1 MNTYNFIKINVTSKD
16 GKKTTRFVNI
26 DHIQQIY
33 EDNGIIYLEL
43 SGYDT
48 LTIHDENI
56 NLFMD
61 RFVK

>member
-1 MNTYNFIKINVTSKD
+1 MAKHNFIKINVTSKS
-16 GKKTTRFVNI
+16 GKIVTRFVNI

-33 EDNGIIYLEL
+33 EDDGIIYIEL

-48 LTIHDENI
+48 LMIHGEQIDV
-56 NLFMD
+56 FMD

>member
-1 MNTYNFIKINVTSKD
+1 MNTHNFIKINVTSKD
-16 GKKTTRFVNI
+16 GKKTTRFVNT

-33 EDNGIIYLEL
+33 EDNGVIYLEL

-48 LTIHDENI
+48 LQIHDENI

-61 RFVK
+61 RFVN

>member
-1 MNTYNFIKINVTSKD
+1 MQTHTFIKLNVTSKD
-16 GKKTTRFVNI
+16 DITTTRYVNI

-33 EDNGIIYLEL
+33 ETNGIIYVEL

-48 LTIHDENI
+48 LTIHGENI
-56 NLFMD
+56 AIFMD